1 MKILIPPTRP
11 IVNPRVIPSQLP
23 FDGRVVCPAL
33 ADAAA
38 LEVALPNAITLT
50 HLIPEEHT
58 TRSFTRQT
66 SSFTRRR

>member
-1 MKILIPPTRP
+1 MKILNPPTRP
-11 IVNPRVIPSQLP
+11 TVNPRVIPSQLP

-50 HLIPEEHT
+50 PCHRKNIYH
-58 TRSFTRQT
+58 S
-66 SSFTRRR
+66 